1 MLKLKTNEKGFTLIE
16 LLITIAI
23 VAAIS
28 GALAMTVITLIQISP
43 QSRDWNIALRQVQNA
58 GYWISRDVQ
67 MSKGDITVDTGDPFL
82 SFTIPTGPDTNNTV
96 EYRFE
101 DMSDSLKRL
110 VRVDLAS
117 SQQIMIA
124 EYIYYNLGEP
134 DKSTCVTDNNSQCI
148 VTGSQ
153 REKLAVRIAAT
164 YGNATVK
171 RRYETTQRIPAAS
184 E

>member
-1 MLKLKTNEKGFTLIE
+1 MLKLKTDERGFTLIE
-16 LLITIAI
+16 LLVTIAI
-23 VAAIS
+23 VAVIS
-28 GALAMTVITLIQISP
+28 GALAMTVITLMQISP
-43 QSRDWNIALRQVQNA
+43 QSRDWNVALRQVQNA

-67 MSKGDITVDTGDPFL
+67 MSKGDIAIDTGDPFL

-110 VRVDLAS
+110 VRVDTAS
-117 SQQIMIA
+117 GQQTMIA
-124 EYIYYNLGEP
+124 EYIFYNPNNGN
-134 DKSTCVTDNNSQCI
+134 STCVTDNNSQCI

-153 REKLAVRIAAT
+153 KEKLAVRIAAT
-164 YGNATVK
+164 CGNTTVK
-171 RRYETTQRIPAAS
+171 RQYEATQRVPTVS